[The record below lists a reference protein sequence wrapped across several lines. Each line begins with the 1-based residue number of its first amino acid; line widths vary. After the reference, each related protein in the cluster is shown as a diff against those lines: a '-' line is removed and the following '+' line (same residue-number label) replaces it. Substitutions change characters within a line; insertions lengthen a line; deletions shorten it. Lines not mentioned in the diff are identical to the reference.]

1 MHYYRV
7 RDIAD
12 TLKDSF
18 DYLRAHGKHLLGI
31 WSLFAAPLI
40 LLHHFLLSK
49 LPLEEILQ
57 QFESEELLLGLGGL
71 DAIDSMMGPMY
82 PLVIISAI
90 LSQATSIVI
99 ILEHIKCTKDAV
111 PINPEDIPSLFPK
124 ILGFSVLYFS
134 VSMILGLSMLFF
146 FFPFL
151 FMGTKLA
158 VSFQSYIIGEKSL
171 VESLVHSWNITTYQ
185 AWPTF
190 GLLIILLL
198 LIVMISSLIQI
209 PAEFIRMGLEK
220 VSWMASDVGI
230 FISILV
236 SGLFNVLTALTTIVF
251 QTVLSF
257 HFFNLSAR
265 YSTEISTTPTK

>member
-57 QFESEELLLGLGGL
+57 QFESEELLLGFNGL

-111 PINPEDIPSLFPK
+111 PMNPEDIPSLFP
-124 ILGFSVLYFS
+124 
-134 VSMILGLSMLFF
+134 LF
-146 FFPFL
+146 
-151 FMGTKLA
+151 
-158 VSFQSYIIGEKSL
+158 
-171 VESLVHSWNITTYQ
+171 
-185 AWPTF
+185 
-190 GLLIILLL
+190 
-198 LIVMISSLIQI
+198 
-209 PAEFIRMGLEK
+209 
-220 VSWMASDVGI
+220 
-230 FISILV
+230 
-236 SGLFNVLTALTTIVF
+236 
-251 QTVLSF
+251 
-257 HFFNLSAR
+257 
-265 YSTEISTTPTK
+265 

>member
-1 MHYYRV
+1 
-7 RDIAD
+7 
-12 TLKDSF
+12 
-18 DYLRAHGKHLLGI
+18 
-31 WSLFAAPLI
+31 
-40 LLHHFLLSK
+40 
-49 LPLEEILQ
+49 
-57 QFESEELLLGLGGL
+57 
-71 DAIDSMMGPMY
+71 
-82 PLVIISAI
+82 
-90 LSQATSIVI
+90 
-99 ILEHIKCTKDAV
+99 
-111 PINPEDIPSLFPK
+111 
-124 ILGFSVLYFS
+124 
-134 VSMILGLSMLFF
+134 
-146 FFPFL
+146 
-151 FMGTKLA
+151 MGTKLA

-220 VSWMASDVGI
+220 VSWMASDVGV
-230 FISILV
+230 FISTLV